1 MLTMVCCMRMLRLRM
16 LTANSHCKRTKAD
29 RVRTGQLARIDPE
42 VVRMGYAASILTR
55 QHHCSER
62 TRISFEWLRIASA
75 IGCGRRCAAAR
86 TTFLKQTCSGRSVSE
101 TDSVEAHTVDAHG
114 TFRCTL

>member
-1 MLTMVCCMRMLRLRM
+1 
-16 LTANSHCKRTKAD
+16 
-29 RVRTGQLARIDPE
+29 
-42 VVRMGYAASILTR
+42 
-55 QHHCSER
+55 
-62 TRISFEWLRIASA
+62 LRIASA